1 MCNYHVPMLI
11 LYSTLILAVL
21 DVQTK
26 NILYET
32 VLSYTIVVLHYYMNK
47 VIIIIIPVVDWI
59 IVINVYHLVLLNSMI
74 TENYSSLYSLP
85 HDSRFE
91 LLDRFGWIPWQCAK
105 RNPIIDSPTCSVHN
119 KHFRLSFYFLIL

>member
-1 MCNYHVPMLI
+1 MLI

-47 VIIIIIPVVDWI
+47 VITIIIPVVD
-59 IVINVYHLVLLNSMI
+59 
-74 TENYSSLYSLP
+74 
-85 HDSRFE
+85 
-91 LLDRFGWIPWQCAK
+91 
-105 RNPIIDSPTCSVHN
+105 
-119 KHFRLSFYFLIL
+119 